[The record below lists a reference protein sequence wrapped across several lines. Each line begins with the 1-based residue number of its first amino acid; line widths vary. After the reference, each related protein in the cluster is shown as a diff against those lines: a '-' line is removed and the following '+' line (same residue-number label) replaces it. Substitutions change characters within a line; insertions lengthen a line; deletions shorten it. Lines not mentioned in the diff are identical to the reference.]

1 MTPMTR
7 ALPTQGNNDDNWI
20 VRLVIGII
28 MIIVGFYFVAYQIPA
43 VTSGLQ
49 SQSWKATTATVL
61 SSRWLTHHATGDEY
75 NQTYEGKGYMHTP
88 EIAYSYTVKGRK
100 FSANRYQFG
109 DTGRRY
115 VNDIR
120 GIVARY
126 PVGRT
131 VRVTYNPSD
140 PSQSVLEPGVNGMSW
155 FMLAVGLGMIALG
168 VGFGSNVG
176 LKLFKSI
183 P

>member
-1 MTPMTR
+1 MTPLTR
-7 ALPTQGNNDDNWI
+7 AHPAQNKSDDNGI
-20 VRLVIGII
+20 ITTIIGII
-28 MIIVGFYFVAYQIPA
+28 IMVVGFYFVTYQIPA
-43 VTSGLQ
+43 ITSGLQ
-49 SQSWKATTATVL
+49 SQSWKTTTATVL

-100 FSANRYQFG
+100 FS

-120 GIVARY
+120 SIVARY
-126 PVGRT
+126 PVGRI

-168 VGFGSNVG
+168 VVFGSNIG
-176 LKLFKSI
+176 WKLFKFK